1 MKLKIALL
9 ALIMSTTLVGCSN
22 FKEENNNELSKDTS
36 NVVDNN
42 LNKTNT
48 SDNISDSQNVTP
60 QENNTIETE
69 LKSNDNQS
77 EDTQP
82 KFESN
87 IKQDNIETDS
97 NKPSYENFK
106 LYTLDVNDTDKIV
119 EYENISLDKNLSVN
133 DKITKLLLAL
143 KKDYFQDD
151 KANIY
156 LESIDNN
163 GIATINLVDEA
174 SWRPHFQ
181 GSTGGQVSQKTII
194 ETILQRDYTGDWING
209 VNVII
214 DGKKQEVFDHA
225 SFNATFYR

>member
-1 MKLKIALL
+1 MKFKISLL
-9 ALIMSTTLVGCSN
+9 ALILSTTLVGCSN
-22 FKEENNNELSKDTS
+22 LKESNNELSQDSSSVSDTTIDKS
-36 NVVDNN
+36 NSSNN
-42 LNKTNT
+42 V
-48 SDNISDSQNVTP
+48 SDSQNVTP
-60 QENNTIETE
+60 QEDNTIEDE
-69 LKSNDNQS
+69 FKSNNNQV

-82 KFESN
+82 EFESN
-87 IKQDNIETDS
+87 INQDNIEKDS
-97 NKPSYENFK
+97 NKPDYENFK
-106 LYTLDVNDTDKIV
+106 LYTLDVNDTDKIL

-133 DKITKLLLAL
+133 DKITELLLAL
-143 KKDYFQDD
+143 EKDYFQDD

-163 GIATINLVDEA
+163 GIATINLVNEA